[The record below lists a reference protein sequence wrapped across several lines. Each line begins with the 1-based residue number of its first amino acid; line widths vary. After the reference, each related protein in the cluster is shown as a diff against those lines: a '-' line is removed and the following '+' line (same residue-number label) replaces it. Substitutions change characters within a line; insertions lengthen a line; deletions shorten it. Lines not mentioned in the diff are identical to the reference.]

1 MKAMYKVG
9 DLVELPGL
17 GGWMPSGLYLVTQ
30 VRRRPGNGLPIG
42 YVLLTPRGSEYEMD
56 VGSWSERHSKL
67 VQKKVMEDV
76 AIL

>member
-1 MKAMYKVG
+1 MNREYSVG
-9 DLVELPGL
+9 DLVELPGVAYF
-17 GGWMPSGLYLVTQ
+17 PTELYLVTQ
-30 VRRRPGNGLPIG
+30 VRRRPGNGLPIC
-42 YVLLTPRGSEYEMD
+42 YVLLTPKGGEYEMD